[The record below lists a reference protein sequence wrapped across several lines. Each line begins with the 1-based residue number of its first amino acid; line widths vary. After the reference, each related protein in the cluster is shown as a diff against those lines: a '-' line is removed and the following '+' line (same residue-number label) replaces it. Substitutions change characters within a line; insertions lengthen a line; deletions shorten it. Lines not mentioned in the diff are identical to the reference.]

1 MTSLY
6 TPVAARLPTRNG
18 FRHPGE
24 GPANWEREEA
34 ARHLIES
41 GYPPESLRSGIKHV
55 GDGERSLML
64 ACIFGPC
71 RASFE
76 AASAEEHPL
85 IDYAPYA
92 YPPSRRRNL
101 TWGGRRLTVD
111 QFVDLYSAVA
121 FANLQGYILNAHV
134 AITWGLLG
142 ITDHSKA
149 AEALLRSVMNPLK
162 EWYRARSNGRP
173 LVWLYVHEDGNTHG
187 FHTHLLLD
195 MPTALIPGFKAW
207 LRKRL
212 RDICTSGPLPRNA
225 YKLVAPPSDPIGR
238 QWRYF
243 QYLMKGIDADAVLQ
257 SNVGSVSHVP
267 VAQLI
272 RVPIDNPGDVDC
284 TKKCAVANVIGGSA
298 RRAAGFS
305 SWLDRRVVDIRRM
318 YAGMEYLEYVRNG
331 GDVPD
336 SKLMGQLLAAEKRLR
351 DMDELESLQAT
362 ENAQLRKEGRKARRL
377 FLKEQAEIQVLIEK
391 SKAEDEARRLRLL
404 TIKI

>member
-1 MTSLY
+1 MTSLH
-6 TPVAARLPTRNG
+6 TPFASRSPARDG
-18 FRHPGE
+18 FRLLGE
-24 GPANWEREEA
+24 GHASWEQDNA

-41 GYPPESLRSGIKHV
+41 GYAPQTLWRGIQHV
-55 GDGERSLML
+55 GDGERGLML
-64 ACIFGPC
+64 KCIFGAS

-76 AASAEEHPL
+76 AAMADEQPL
-85 IDYAPYA
+85 IDYTPYA
-92 YPPSRRRNL
+92 YPSRFGRHEAR
-101 TWGGRRLTVD
+101 GGRRLTAE

-121 FANLQGYILNAHV
+121 FANLQGHILNAHLT
-134 AITWGLLG
+134 ITWRLLG
-142 ITDHSKA
+142 ISEHSKA

-162 EWYRARSNGRP
+162 EWYRARSNGKP

-212 RDICTSGPLPRNA
+212 RDICTSGRLPGNA

-257 SNVGSVSHVP
+257 SNVGPVSHVR

-284 TKKCAVANVIGGSA
+284 TKKCAVANVIGESA
-298 RRAAGFS
+298 RRAAGFC
-305 SWLDRRVVDIRRM
+305 SWLDGRVVDIRRM

-331 GDVPD
+331 GDMPD
-336 SKLMGQLLAAEKRLR
+336 SKLMSQLLTAEKTLR
-351 DMDELESLQAT
+351 DLDELESLQAT
-362 ENAQLRKEGRKARRL
+362 ENARLRREGRKARRL
-377 FLKEQAEIQVLIEK
+377 FLKEQAEIQVSIEK

-404 TIKI
+404 TIEI